1 MKPLPSQPF
10 HEKDSWL
17 ATLLLLGVAGLFLY
31 PFLWMFLSGFKT
43 NLEIFNPRRFWP
55 QHFDPRYYAQLF
67 RGDYIPFARVFANS
81 LAVALGQA
89 VGTVML
95 TSLAGY
101 VFARHQ
107 LRFQK
112 VLFLLAVV
120 VIVVPRQAL
129 AVPLFVWL
137 HQLGLLDH
145 LWGVIL
151 PGMVSGLG
159 ILFFTQ
165 IFRQLPQDLIS
176 VARLEGASEF
186 RVYWTLLP
194 LIRSALLSF
203 GLIQFVLSWH
213 EHLIPLLVLQSPGQQ
228 TLPLALASL
237 TGSSLRYDQA
247 VLMAAS
253 SLMILPTAV
262 LFALMY
268 RRFQNS
274 LSELLVH

>member
-1 MKPLPSQPF
+1 M
-10 HEKDSWL
+10 
-17 ATLLLLGVAGLFLY
+17 ATIILLGAAFLFAY
-31 PFLWMFLSGFKT
+31 PFLWMFLSAFKT
-43 NLEIFNPRRFWP
+43 NLEIFDPRRFWP
-55 QHFDPRYYAQLF
+55 ERFDLAFYKQLF
-67 RGDYIPFARVFANS
+67 GGDYLPFFKVFTNS
-81 LAVALGQA
+81 LLVALAQA
-89 VGTVML
+89 VGAVFL

-101 VFARHQ
+101 VFARHR
-107 LRFQK
+107 LPFQRG
-112 VLFLLAVV
+112 LFLVAVV

-137 HQLGLLDH
+137 HQLGLLDQ

-151 PGMVSGLG
+151 PGLVSGLG

-165 IFRQLPQDLIS
+165 VFRQVPDDLIS
-176 VARLEGASEF
+176 MARLEGASEF

-194 LIRSALLSF
+194 LMRSALLSF
-203 GLIQFVLSWH
+203 GLIQFILSWH
-213 EHLIPLLVLQSPGQQ
+213 EHLVPLLVLQSPGQQ

-237 TGSSLRYDQA
+237 NGSSLRYDRA

-268 RRFQNS
+268 RRFKSS